1 MARRRLSKRRLLL
14 LAMAAVGVVVGA
26 RRGWVGSASGPSASS
41 RAVAF
46 PDVDVGSRAALS
58 DARSDATPVDR
69 GGVRDSALDGV
80 LDASPPASPPASPVS
95 RADSAAVSPP
105 PPSRRVAG
113 NPFLEVDEST
123 HEADPDAAAAIARA
137 GSKTSG
143 AASSLRRDRPVFATF
158 VSAGFHEFMLNWHA
172 HATRL
177 GVDNVI
183 VAAFDEET
191 ETLCRER
198 GIPYHG
204 DADLR
209 YTFDVMA
216 TGGQPLH
223 DAGAKVTMEGKAFQQ
238 IGALKAAFLLH
249 LLRAGHEI
257 LVSDVDTAWLRDPR
271 EWFAN
276 DPLPRRADVAL
287 STDCLSREDERAAG
301 GCWNMQF
308 NTGVMWL
315 RPTEPTKALMEQ
327 WRDALLT
334 TDHKFEHDQDIL
346 NRLLREETDGRRP
359 GFRPVSDDAD
369 ADAAEGDS
377 ASGRGVGDG
386 PQLSRAA
393 RGITLGALPMSLF
406 AGGHVYFVQRLH
418 ERLGVEPL
426 VVHTTYQFSQARGKR
441 QRLRERGLWLLD
453 DAAYYGREG
462 AKFVAMRPED
472 QPPAALVSTAGVA
485 NHLAAAAWYRLA
497 IRNLFAVARVT
508 GRVPILPKIT
518 CACDRYWGNVLPG
531 CAIPGADAKPPF
543 DECPQDHIMN
553 IPNLERAGLEWR
565 EWSFL
570 DNPAADPA
578 LLREDQRA
586 YVALAL
592 DANDGESKTKTKTVM
607 GASLEEA
614 TRRARARGD
623 VGFGRAME
631 LSAFP
636 TDADIRDA
644 VGDAD
649 EKLVVVSSGAGAFC
663 GFESDADARAFD
675 ESMATGLQA
684 ESYFCGAGAGGGRS
698 CEVGFDAPRG
708 TATDRDCAAMRAR
721 GGDEDAFRD
730 RYERIGRHV
739 DSR

>member
-26 RRGWVGSASGPSASS
+26 RRGWVGSASGPFASS
-41 RAVAF
+41 RAVVF

-58 DARSDATPVDR
+58 DGRSDANPVGR
-69 GGVRDSALDGV
+69 GGVREAALDRA
-80 LDASPPASPPASPVS
+80 LDASPPASPVS
-95 RADSAAVSPP
+95 HADAAAVSPP
-105 PPSRRVAG
+105 PPSSRVAG
-113 NPFLEVDEST
+113 NPSLEVDEST

-137 GSKTSG
+137 GSKTTG
-143 AASSLRRDRPVFATF
+143 AAASLRRDRPVFATF

-257 LVSDVDTAWLRDPR
+257 VVSDVDTAWLRDPR

-276 DPLPRRADVAL
+276 DLLPRRADVAL
-287 STDCLSREDERAAG
+287 STDCLSRKDERAAG
-301 GCWNMQF
+301 GCWNSIIQQHRRHVAS
-308 NTGVMWL
+308 THESHEDVDGAVARRAAHH
-315 RPTEPTKALMEQ
+315 RPQVRARPGHTQQVAS
-327 WRDALLT
+327 R
-334 TDHKFEHDQDIL
+334 
-346 NRLLREETDGRRP
+346 ETDGRRP
-359 GFRPVSDDAD
+359 GFRPVADDAD
-369 ADAAEGDS
+369 AVNS
-377 ASGRGVGDG
+377 ASASVVGDG

-393 RGITLGALPMSLF
+393 RGDHSRGASHVVVR
-406 AGGHVYFVQRLH
+406 GGHVYFVQRLH
-418 ERLGVEPL
+418 ERLGVDPL

-472 QPPAALVSTAGVA
+472 QPPAALVSTAGVE

-518 CACDRYWGNVLPG
+518 CACDRYWGDVLPG
-531 CAIPGADAKPPF
+531 CAIPGADVRPPF

-553 IPNLERAGLEWR
+553 IPNLERAGLDWR

-570 DNPAADPA
+570 NNPAADPG
-578 LLREDQRA
+578 LLRGDQRA
-586 YVALAL
+586 YVALTL
-592 DANDGESKTKTKTVM
+592 DANASDSRTKKVM
-607 GASLEEA
+607 GASFEEA
-614 TRRARARGD
+614 TRRAKARGD
-623 VGFGRAME
+623 VGFGRAIE
-631 LSAFP
+631 VSAFP
-636 TDADIRDA
+636 TDAEIRDA
-644 VGDAD
+644 VGRAD
-649 EKLVVVSSGAGAFC
+649 EKLVTVSSGAGTFC
-663 GFESDADARAFD
+663 GFESHADARAFD
-675 ESMATGLQA
+675 EAMAIGLQA
-684 ESYFCGAGAGGGRS
+684 ESHFCGARRGRRSIVRGWVRRAAQGDGDGSGLRGDAQKGGRRRRRRRLQG
-698 CEVGFDAPRG
+698 EVR
-708 TATDRDCAAMRAR
+708 THR
-721 GGDEDAFRD
+721 
-730 RYERIGRHV
+730 
-739 DSR
+739 

>member
-26 RRGWVGSASGPSASS
+26 RRGWVGSASGPFASS
-41 RAVAF
+41 RAVVF

-58 DARSDATPVDR
+58 DGRSDANPVGR
-69 GGVRDSALDGV
+69 GGVREAALDRA
-80 LDASPPASPPASPVS
+80 LDASPPASPVS
-95 RADSAAVSPP
+95 HADAAAVSPP
-105 PPSRRVAG
+105 PPSSRVAG
-113 NPFLEVDEST
+113 NPSLEVDEST

-137 GSKTSG
+137 GSKTTG
-143 AASSLRRDRPVFATF
+143 AAASLRRDRPVFATF

-257 LVSDVDTAWLRDPR
+257 VVSDVDTAWLRDPR

-276 DPLPRRADVAL
+276 DLLPRRADVAL
-287 STDCLSREDERAAG
+287 STDCLSRKDERAAG
-301 GCWNMQF
+301 GCWNAQF

-315 RPTEPTKALMEQ
+315 RPTNPTKTLMEQ

-359 GFRPVSDDAD
+359 GFRPVADDAD
-369 ADAAEGDS
+369 AVNS
-377 ASGRGVGDG
+377 ASASVVGDG

-418 ERLGVEPL
+418 ERLGVDPL

-472 QPPAALVSTAGVA
+472 QPPAALVSTAGVE

-518 CACDRYWGNVLPG
+518 CACDRYWGDVLPG
-531 CAIPGADAKPPF
+531 CAIPGADVKPPF

-553 IPNLERAGLEWR
+553 IPNLERAGLDWR

-570 DNPAADPA
+570 TNPAADPG
-578 LLREDQRA
+578 LLRRDQRA
-586 YVALAL
+586 YVALTL
-592 DANDGESKTKTKTVM
+592 DANASDSRTKKVM
-607 GASLEEA
+607 GASFEEA
-614 TRRARARGD
+614 TRRAKARGD
-623 VGFGRAME
+623 VGFGRAIE
-631 LSAFP
+631 VSAFP
-636 TDADIRDA
+636 TDAEIRDA
-644 VGDAD
+644 VGRAD
-649 EKLVVVSSGAGAFC
+649 EKLVTVSSGAGTFC
-663 GFESDADARAFD
+663 GFESHADARAFD
-675 ESMATGLQA
+675 EAMAIGLQA
-684 ESYFCGAGAGGGRS
+684 ESHFCGAGAGGGRS
-698 CEVGFDAPRG
+698 CEVGFDVPKG
-708 TATDRDCAAMRAR
+708 TATDRDCAAMRKR
-721 GGDEDAFRD
+721 GGDEDAEDAFRE

-739 DSR
+739 DSM